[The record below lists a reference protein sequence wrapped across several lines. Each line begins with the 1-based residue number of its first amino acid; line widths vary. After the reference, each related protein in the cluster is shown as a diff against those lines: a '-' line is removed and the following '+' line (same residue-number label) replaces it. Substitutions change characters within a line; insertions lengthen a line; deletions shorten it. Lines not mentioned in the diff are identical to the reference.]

1 MRVDGW
7 RQGIGGTI
15 TWMCGWMDVWMD
27 EAEKWMGVCMRGEWV
42 GEGWVGGEL
51 RVDGEKRAG
60 DGQVDGWERMC
71 VWLDGWMR

>member
-1 MRVDGW
+1 
-7 RQGIGGTI
+7 
-15 TWMCGWMDVWMD
+15 MDVWMD

-51 RVDGEKRAG
+51 RVAGEKRAG